1 MNKKGK
7 FLMKKIN
14 SVCGSWLFFRNIFIN
29 MQPNYLKTFHES
41 NSTYFMNTKLR
52 IHILATMEIV

>member
-1 MNKKGK
+1 
-7 FLMKKIN
+7 MKKIN